1 MNYMIDA
8 DTYTHKKVIVKR
20 KEKRGRGNKGG
31 TKRHTI
37 FDKAN

>member
-20 KEKRGRGNKGG
+20 KREKGEREQGG
-31 TKRHTI
+31 TKRDTQNDI
-37 FDKAN
+37 